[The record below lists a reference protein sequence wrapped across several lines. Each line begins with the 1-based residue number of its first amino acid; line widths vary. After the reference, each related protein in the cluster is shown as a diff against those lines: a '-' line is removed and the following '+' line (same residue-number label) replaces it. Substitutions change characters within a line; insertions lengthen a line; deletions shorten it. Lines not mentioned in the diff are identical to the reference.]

1 MHYFCC
7 SLVLF
12 CDGRIQ
18 IVLRLILCAGV
29 GDMRSMAVAF
39 CYEDERLWLDQ
50 IACQWRGFFL
60 CGTDSADA
68 YLQDFLKTNKNID
81 AFIYGAL

>member
-1 MHYFCC
+1 MIGYALLLLQPCAFLRW
-7 SLVLF
+7 SNS
-12 CDGRIQ
+12 DW
-18 IVLRLILCAGV
+18 LRLILCAGV

-68 YLQDFLKTNKNID
+68 YPRTF
-81 AFIYGAL
+81 